1 MPNLTQDQLKKL
13 ESQLRERQQMLTE
26 EVSEKRHDTASAST
40 EEVMGGVGDPGDESV
55 AREQVD
61 LALEEAARDTHELHE
76 IEAALARIADGSY
89 GTCIDCDIDID
100 YRRLQAQPAAVR
112 CVECQSKR
120 EKTFAHRETP
130 SL

>member
-1 MPNLTQDQLKKL
+1 MPNLKQDQLKKL
-13 ESQLRERQQMLTE
+13 EAQLRERQKMLTD

-40 EEVMGGVGDPGDESV
+40 EEVIGGVGDPGDESV

-61 LALEEAARDTHELHE
+61 LAIEEAERDTDELHD
-76 IEAALARIADGSY
+76 IDAALARIADGSY

-100 YRRLQAQPAAVR
+100 YRRLQAQPAAIR

-120 EKTFAHRETP
+120 EKTYAHKGTP
-130 SL
+130 TL